1 LIPKKRVRDFIC
13 ALQQAVNSGAAVEGL
28 VVGDGPLRSE
38 CETLVSSS
46 GVPVRFAGFLNQS
59 EIVKAYIAAD
69 MLVLPSDGGETW
81 GLVVN
86 EAMCCGRPCIVSDQ
100 VGCGPD
106 LVQPGKTGAI
116 FPLGDVDALAKL
128 MVSFAGDEKL
138 MQQMGVCCRQLMRD
152 CSVQTAVD
160 GVVAALAALQTG
172 A

>member
-1 LIPKKRVRDFIC
+1 
-13 ALQQAVNSGAAVEGL
+13 
-28 VVGDGPLRSE
+28 
-38 CETLVSSS
+38 LVSS
-46 GVPVRFAGFLNQS
+46 GRVPVRFTGFLNQS
-59 EIVKAYIAAD
+59 EIAKAYIAAD

-106 LVQPGKTGAI
+106 LVQSGQTGAV

-128 MVSFAGDEKL
+128 MVAFAGDEKL
-138 MQQMGVCCRQLMRD
+138 LQQMGIRCRQLMHG

-172 A
+172 AQP

>member
-1 LIPKKRVRDFIC
+1 MQR
-13 ALQQAVNSGAAVEGL
+13 AANSGAAIEGL
-28 VVGDGPLRSE
+28 VVGDGPLRAE
-38 CETLVSSS
+38 CEALVSS
-46 GVPVRFAGFLNQS
+46 GRIPVRFAGFLNQS
-59 EIVKAYIAAD
+59 EIAKAYIAAD
-69 MLVLPSDGGETW
+69 MLVLPSEGETW

-106 LVQPGKTGAI
+106 LVQPGQTGAV
-116 FPLGDVDALAKL
+116 FPWGDVDALAKL
-128 MVSFAGDEKL
+128 MVAFAGDEKL
-138 MQQMGVCCRQLMRD
+138 VQEMGVRCRQLMRD